1 MTDLLSSN
9 QIWGDQTDLLDLSN
23 WGETIVQE

>member
-9 QIWGDQTDLLDLSN
+9 QMWSDQTDLLGLSN
-23 WGETIVQE
+23 WGETIVQK